1 MNFLVDYALLFFKYT
16 LLYFYFYLSGRSI
29 VLAVTYFFKKELKA
43 PEEILYVKKE
53 YLYPII
59 GAASLGNFFIILHF
73 FIPLKSPIYI
83 IFSLLLILP
92 NIFLKPKEI
101 NIKLSLQNFIFY
113 ILIPGILII
122 SSYDTTWH
130 YDAGY
135 YHLNHQNLLRESNMI
150 IGSVN
155 IFWAYGMSSIYEY
168 ISAFLWI
175 DTSFILIHFLALI
188 FIQTFYIYLIANLEN
203 SKYKELKFVS
213 YFILVYS
220 LFDNFGINGGRN
232 GFLYIQGVTKQDM
245 PVAVLIVIVSLSCLV
260 ILKHKKIKNIDIF
273 TLFLISLFVVQI
285 KLSSVV
291 IGYLLII
298 VLVFMYRN
306 KIKTFKEII
315 FSIFLILPFLT
326 AWIVKGYFTTGC
338 FLFPLSSTCINNFD
352 WYPENST
359 RSMESVTT
367 NSSYGLIEYL
377 NQAISILDWWN
388 ILISFR
394 INMTVMT
401 NFLGSFLV
409 VYFFKKIL
417 FRAITPSR
425 TLMITIFS
433 FITLYFVYLFLYGPT
448 PRYATGLLILS
459 IASMAFFVDDFK
471 FKINKKVSLLFY
483 IFSIVLLIR
492 SSSYAAFLSGSN
504 IAIFDPVII
513 AKYQEAQNGWVIP
526 DEGDQCWIN
535 LKCTMEKQPA
545 TIIEE
550 NFYKTAY
557 KK

>member
-29 VLAVTYFFKKELKA
+29 VLAVTYFFKKELKT

-73 FIPLKSPIYI
+73 FIPLKSSIYI

-113 ILIPGILII
+113 ILIPAILII

-175 DTSFILIHFLALI
+175 DTSFILIHFLTLI

-245 PVAVLIVIVSLSCLV
+245 PVAVLIVIVSLSCLL

-291 IGYLLII
+291 IGYLLLI

-315 FSIFLILPFLT
+315 SSIFLILPFLT

-377 NQAISILDWWN
+377 NQSISILDWWN

-401 NFLGSFLV
+401 NFLVSFLV
-409 VYFFKKIL
+409 VYFLKKIL

>member
-29 VLAVTYFFKKELKA
+29 VLAVTYFFKKELKT

-73 FIPLKSPIYI
+73 FIPLKSSIYI

-113 ILIPGILII
+113 ILIPAILII

-175 DTSFILIHFLALI
+175 DTSFILIHFLTLI

-245 PVAVLIVIVSLSCLV
+245 PVAVLIVIVSLSCLL

-291 IGYLLII
+291 IGYLLLI

-315 FSIFLILPFLT
+315 SSIFLILPFLT

-377 NQAISILDWWN
+377 NQSISILDWWN

-401 NFLGSFLV
+401 NFLVSFLV
-409 VYFFKKIL
+409 VYFLKKIL

-433 FITLYFVYLFLYGPT
+433 FITLYFVYIFLYGPT

>member
-29 VLAVTYFFKKELKA
+29 VLAVTYFFKKELKT

-73 FIPLKSPIYI
+73 FIPLKSSIYI

-113 ILIPGILII
+113 ILIPAILII

-175 DTSFILIHFLALI
+175 DTSFILIHFLTLI

-213 YFILVYS
+213 YFILFYS

-245 PVAVLIVIVSLSCLV
+245 PVAVLIVIVSLSCLL

-291 IGYLLII
+291 IGYLLLI

-315 FSIFLILPFLT
+315 SSIFLILPFLT

-377 NQAISILDWWN
+377 NQSISILDWWN

-401 NFLGSFLV
+401 NFLVSFLV
-409 VYFFKKIL
+409 VYFLKKIL

-433 FITLYFVYLFLYGPT
+433 FITLYFVYIFLYGPT